1 MGSTSEALSVT
12 MQVIIDLLTNP
23 LAMQKLEFD
32 DVPSCGKRYADA
44 GNGAESRLPKL
55 RVLPD
60 CAQQ

>member
-1 MGSTSEALSVT
+1 

-44 GNGAESRLPKL
+44 GNGAESRLHAVIL
-55 RVLPD
+55 AADNRCGDPD
-60 CAQQ
+60 